1 MLANVNILGY
11 KGLVKIIE
19 KDTNGYDIELLEGN
33 LKGKKTY
40 ISKNSKAETIKNI
53 KSSAKLE
60 KQGRAKET
68 DIDGNNHYSSK
79 YVHFYITVKSNLLET
94 SEKIHELITNKMMS
108 EIQELEFVG
117 CPVEDK
123 NSYSDSLA
131 IEIGLVED
139 IEIKEVFKTIKKDL
153 GIR

>member
-1 MLANVNILGY
+1 MLANINILGY
-11 KGLVKIIE
+11 KGLVKIIQE
-19 KDTNGYDIELLEGN
+19 DINGYDIELLEGT
-33 LKGKKTY
+33 LKGKIVY
-40 ISKNSKAETIKNI
+40 ISKNSKAETMEKI

-79 YVHFYITVKSNLLET
+79 YVHFYITVKSNTLENAQ
-94 SEKIHELITNKMMS
+94 KIHELITNKMMG
-108 EIQELEFVG
+108 EIHELEFVG

-139 IEIKEVFKTIKKDL
+139 IEVKEVFKTIKKDL